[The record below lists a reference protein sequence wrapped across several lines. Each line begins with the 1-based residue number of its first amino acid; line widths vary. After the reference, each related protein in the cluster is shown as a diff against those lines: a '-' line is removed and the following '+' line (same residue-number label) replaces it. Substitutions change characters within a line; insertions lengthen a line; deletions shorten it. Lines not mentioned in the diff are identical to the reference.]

1 MGKKKVNN
9 KIKKS
14 LGERAFQV
22 FAHVFVA
29 VLALSCLYPF
39 WYVVCGS
46 LSNANQLFL
55 NSGLLLK
62 PLGFNTEAYKEI
74 LSDKLMWTG
83 FGNTLLLLGVGIPL
97 NTTMTALGGYFFSR
111 KNILFKDILFKY
123 CLLTMYISGGMIPFY
138 LNMKELG
145 MTGNRWGVVL
155 GFCMS
160 CYYMIIMRT
169 AFASVPDSLCD
180 AAKIDGAGHM
190 KTLFSVVLPLS
201 KASLAVIAMYYFV
214 GIWNGWFWSTIL
226 TRDSSYWP
234 LTAVLRKYLIEDSSN
249 DAGGLGNGEVFR
261 YAVVVVS
268 VVPILLIYPTL
279 QKFFTKGVLVGAV
292 KG

>member
-1 MGKKKVNN
+1 MSKKKTNN

-14 LGERAFQV
+14 LGERLFQV
-22 FAHVFVA
+22 FAHVLVA
-29 VLALSCLYPF
+29 VLALTCIYPF

-46 LSNANQLFL
+46 FSNANQLFL
-55 NSGLLLK
+55 NTGLLYK
-62 PLGFNTEAYKEI
+62 PLGFNLDAYKMI
-74 LSDKLMWTG
+74 LKEELLWSG
-83 FGNTLLLLGVGIPL
+83 FGNTFLLLGVGIPL
-97 NTTMTALGGYFFSR
+97 NTIMTALGGYFFSR
-111 KNILFKDILFKY
+111 KNILFKNILFKY

-138 LNMKELG
+138 LNMKDLG
-145 MTGNRWGVVL
+145 MVGNRWGVIL

-190 KTLFSVVLPLS
+190 KTLFKVVLPLS
-201 KASLAVIAMYYFV
+201 KASIAVIAMYYFV
-214 GIWNGWFWSTIL
+214 GIWNGWFWSTML
-226 TRDSSYWP
+226 TRDSKMWP
-234 LTAVLRKYLIEDSSN
+234 LQAVLRKYLIQDSSN
-249 DAGGLGNGEVFR
+249 EGELGYGEVVR
-261 YAVVVVS
+261 YAIVVVS

-279 QKFFTKGVLVGAV
+279 QKYFTKGVLVGAV

>member
-1 MGKKKVNN
+1 MSKKKSNN

-14 LGERAFQV
+14 LGERLFQV
-22 FAHVFVA
+22 FAHVMVA
-29 VLALSCLYPF
+29 VLALTCLYPF

-46 LSNANQLFL
+46 LSDANKLFM
-55 NSGLLLK
+55 NVGLLYK
-62 PLGFNTEAYKEI
+62 PLGFNLDAYKMI
-74 LSDKLMWTG
+74 LKEELLWSG

-145 MTGNRWGVVL
+145 MTGNRWGIIL

-201 KASLAVIAMYYFV
+201 KASIAVIAMYYFV
-214 GIWNGWFWSTIL
+214 GIWNGWFWSTML
-226 TRDSSYWP
+226 TRDSMMWP
-234 LTAVLRKYLIEDSSN
+234 LTAVLRKYLIEESQDS
-249 DAGGLGNGEVFR
+249 GTLGYGEVVR

-279 QKFFTKGVLVGAV
+279 QKYFTKGVLVGAV

>member
-1 MGKKKVNN
+1 MSKKKTNN

-14 LGERAFQV
+14 LGERLFQV
-22 FAHVFVA
+22 FAHVLVA
-29 VLALSCLYPF
+29 VLALTCIYPF
-39 WYVVCGS
+39 WYVICGS
-46 LSNANQLFL
+46 FSDANQLFM
-55 NSGLLLK
+55 NTGLLYK
-62 PLGFNTEAYKEI
+62 PLGFNLDAYKMI
-74 LSDKLMWTG
+74 LKEELLFSG
-83 FGNTLLLLGVGIPL
+83 FGNTLLLLAVGIPL

-138 LNMKELG
+138 LNMKDLG
-145 MTGNRWGVVL
+145 MVGNRWGVIL

-190 KTLFSVVLPLS
+190 KILFKVVLPLS
-201 KASLAVIAMYYFV
+201 KASIAVIAMYYFV
-214 GIWNGWFWSTIL
+214 GIWNGWFWSTML
-226 TRDSSYWP
+226 TRDSKMWP
-234 LTAVLRKYLIEDSSN
+234 LQAVLRKYLIQDSSN
-249 DAGGLGNGEVFR
+249 DGELGYGEVVR
-261 YAVVVVS
+261 YAIVVVS

-279 QKFFTKGVLVGAV
+279 QKYFTKGVLVGAV

>member
-1 MGKKKVNN
+1 MSKKKTGN

-14 LGERAFQV
+14 LGERVFQV
-22 FAHVFVA
+22 FAHVLVA
-29 VLALSCLYPF
+29 FLALICLYPF

-46 LSNANQLFL
+46 FSDANQLFL
-55 NSGLLLK
+55 NSGLLYK
-62 PLGFNTEAYKEI
+62 PLGFNLEGYKLVLKEE
-74 LSDKLMWTG
+74 LLFSG
-83 FGNTLLLLGVGIPL
+83 FANTLLLLVVGIPL

-138 LNMKELG
+138 LNMKDLG
-145 MTGNRWGVVL
+145 MVGNRWGVIL

-190 KTLFSVVLPLS
+190 TTLFKVVLPLS
-201 KASLAVIAMYYFV
+201 KASIAVIAMYYFV
-214 GIWNGWFWSTIL
+214 GIWNGWFWSTML
-226 TRDSSYWP
+226 TRDSKMWP
-234 LTAVLRKYLIEDSSN
+234 LQAVLRKYLIEDSST
-249 DAGGLGNGEVFR
+249 DQGGLGYGEVVR
-261 YAVVVVS
+261 YAIVVIS
-268 VVPILLIYPTL
+268 VLPILLIYPTL
-279 QKFFTKGVLVGAV
+279 QKYFTKGVLVGAV